1 MKQKRPPQM
10 TLQELEREFGSDD
23 GKRIQAALLSAFYSR
38 NCVWVESRCL
48 HFLGSAS
55 AAARRAAAQVL
66 GNLAG
71 VYGERIDLVNAHEA
85 LLRLSKDADKGVRAA
100 VSDSL
105 DIVMHRLKL
114 HKKLQ

>member
-1 MKQKRPPQM
+1 M
-10 TLQELEREFGSDD
+10 TLAELERELGSDD
-23 GKRIQAALLSAFYSR
+23 GERIQTALLNAFYSR

-48 HFLGSAS
+48 HFLGSANV
-55 AAARRAAAQVL
+55 AARRSAAQVL

-100 VSDSL
+100 VKDSL
-105 DIVMHRLKL
+105 ATVMHSLRL